1 MAVFG
6 HRVEPWLRAALAC
19 AGLLSFVALN
29 GCSTA
34 TQNVRAYRAYANED
48 TSLKVAF
55 DRIQDIARSLEL
67 VDRILAQTSYTPG
80 DLWVRRLPITDAE
93 YRARKDDIKGSHPY
107 NTGEFEVPVLK
118 VIKEHC
124 EGVLDEFRPP
134 PEKAAY
140 PSILD
145 AASALSTRAPAMKT
159 HWDAYRKATED
170 FSDAFEEVQAL
181 EDELAG
187 KDEAT
192 RNARAGELK
201 DKRQKLASATAR
213 VTASKAE
220 LAKDAALLESD
231 ANLSDA
237 QKKQLARDVFTVL
250 SVAFRIELEAIAL
263 APIAIIQTVRALP
276 QAPREL
282 VFKPTLKMM
291 RQAWQLPTYLAG
303 IRERFQKQVVV
314 LEGLTKILAKAL
326 QTSVEKS
333 PGFELTE
340 SVVDQIVGITL
351 DSFRL
356 DLRAGADVFVYS
368 SIATAAQQS
377 SSSDDGSSSET
388 VDYRGRQFKL
398 DYRVQPIVLA
408 SARLDLVLD
417 WIRLPGVFQLG
428 FGYSTDRVYKSG
440 GEVEYTSLSKQLGL
454 RGTASDVF
462 DIGLGLLGIRS
473 SAKIARFTGG
483 EVRQVQATD
492 ISTVVARSPLQL
504 EMTQIDVGYDILF
517 ALADEKTKSWLE
529 ELVVGARYFRYELP
543 RILYELKNTSTD
555 PNRKTFVFSRE
566 SPIQP
571 VESRYYMAGFT
582 ARAGVGEAPRFSP
595 WLDLSL
601 FGGAGPSSF
610 YFLRD
615 ALAGDVDGN
624 REPAKTVAWVVNGG
638 LGVGIRW
645 RLLPRGWRARLD
657 LRAMY
662 RADFIYTSINRDTT
676 VEGQER
682 RTDFG
687 SVDVFH
693 GPALAI
699 RGAL

>member
-1 MAVFG
+1 MAAG
-6 HRVEPWLRAALAC
+6 RRVESCLRAALAG
-19 AGLLSFVALN
+19 AGLVAFLGLN
-29 GCSTA
+29 NCSSA

-67 VDRILAQTSYTPG
+67 VDRILSQTSYTPG
-80 DLWVRRLPITDAE
+80 DLWVRRLPITNAE
-93 YRARKDDIKGSHPY
+93 YNAKKADIKDSHPY

-124 EGVLDEFRPP
+124 EGVLSEFRPP
-134 PEKAAY
+134 PEKAMY

-145 AASALSTRAPAMKT
+145 AASALTSRTPALKT
-159 HWDAYRKATED
+159 HWDNYRKATED
-170 FSDAFEEVQAL
+170 FSDAFEAVQSL
-181 EDELAG
+181 EEELAG
-187 KDEAT
+187 KDDAT
-192 RNARAGELK
+192 KNARAGELK
-201 DKRQKLASATAR
+201 EKRQKLQSATAQ
-213 VTASKAE
+213 VESSKAE

-231 ANLSDA
+231 ANLSDS
-237 QKKQLARDVFTVL
+237 QKKQLARDVLTVL

-263 APIAIIQTVRALP
+263 APIAIIQTVRAIP

-326 QTSVEKS
+326 DTSVEKT

-356 DLRAGADVFVYS
+356 DLRAGGDVFIYS
-368 SIATAAQQS
+368 SIATASQQS
-377 SSSDDGSSSET
+377 TQSDDGSSSET
-388 VDYRGRQFKL
+388 VDYRGRQYKL
-398 DYRVQPIVLA
+398 DYRIKPIVLA
-408 SARLDLVLD
+408 TARLDLVLD
-417 WIRLPGVFQLG
+417 WIHLPGVFQLG

-440 GEVEYTSLSKQLGL
+440 GEIENSSLSKQLGL
-454 RGTASDVF
+454 HGTASDIF
-462 DIGLGLLGIRS
+462 DIGLGLLGVRS

-483 EVRQVQATD
+483 EVRQVMATD
-492 ISTVVARSPLQL
+492 VSNVVASAPLQM
-504 EMTQIDVGYDILF
+504 EMTQIDVGYDVLF

-543 RILYELKNTSTD
+543 RILYELKNTSLD
-555 PNRKTFVFSRE
+555 PNKKTFVFSRE

-571 VESRYYMAGFT
+571 VESKYYMAGFT

-615 ALAGDVDGN
+615 PLGGDVEQN
-624 REPAKTVAWVVNGG
+624 RDVVKNIAWVVNGG

-662 RADFIYTSINRDTT
+662 RADFVYTSINRDTT
-676 VEGQER
+676 VEGQDR

-693 GPALAI
+693 GPSIAI

>member
-1 MAVFG
+1 MA
-6 HRVEPWLRAALAC
+6 RVRRHEPWVRAACLC
-19 AGLLSFVALN
+19 AGLGLLA

-34 TQNVRAYRAYANED
+34 TQNVRAYRAYAHED
-48 TSLKVAF
+48 ASLKVAF
-55 DRIQDIARSLEL
+55 DRIQDIARSLDL
-67 VDRILAQTSYTPG
+67 VDRIIAQTNYTPG
-80 DLWVRRLPITDAE
+80 DLWVRRLPITDAQFRE
-93 YRARKDDIKGSHPY
+93 RKAKLKGAHPY
-107 NTGEFEVPVLK
+107 NTGEFEVPVLR
-118 VIKEHC
+118 VIKDHC
-124 EGVLDEFRPP
+124 ESVLDEFRPP
-134 PEKAAY
+134 REKTATTY

-145 AASALSTRAPAMKT
+145 AASALTTRAPALKA
-159 HWDAYRKATED
+159 HWDAHRQASEE
-170 FSDAFEEVQAL
+170 FADAFEEVTTL
-181 EDELAG
+181 EEQLAG

-192 RNARAGELK
+192 RQAKAGELK
-201 DKRQKLASATAR
+201 DKRAKLAAATSKVESAKALLAR
-213 VTASKAE
+213 
-220 LAKDAALLESD
+220 DAAFLEAD
-231 ANLSDA
+231 ANLTDSA
-237 QKKQLARDVFTVL
+237 KKQLARDVLTAL

-263 APIAIIQTVRALP
+263 APIAIIQTVRAIP
-276 QAPREL
+276 QAPKEL

-291 RQAWQLPTYLAG
+291 RQAWQLPVYLSG

-326 QTSVEKS
+326 DTSVEKS
-333 PGFELTE
+333 PGFDLTE

-356 DLRAGADVFVYS
+356 DLKAGGDVFIYS
-368 SIATAAQQS
+368 SIQTASQS
-377 SSSDDGSSSET
+377 SSSSSDGSKTET

-398 DYRVQPIVLA
+398 DYRIQPIILA

-428 FGYSTDRVYKSG
+428 LGYSTDRVYKSG
-440 GEVEYTSLSKQLGL
+440 GEIEYTSLSKQLGL

-462 DIGLGLLGIRS
+462 DIGLGLLGVRS
-473 SAKIARFTGG
+473 SARIARFTGG
-483 EVRQVQATD
+483 EIRQTSASD
-492 ISTVVARSPLQL
+492 GAVAAKSPLQL

-555 PNRKTFVFSRE
+555 PNAKTFVFSRE
-566 SPIQP
+566 SPVQS

-595 WLDLSL
+595 WADLSL
-601 FGGAGPSSF
+601 YGGAGPSSF

-615 ALAGDVDGN
+615 PLGGDVEGN
-624 REPAKTVAWVVNGG
+624 RDPVRSVAWVVNGG
-638 LGVGIRW
+638 LGVGLRW

-657 LRAMY
+657 LRAVY
-662 RADFIYTSINRDTT
+662 RADFIYTSINRNSN

>member
-1 MAVFG
+1 MPAG
-6 HRVEPWLRAALAC
+6 RRVSSWLRAAGAC
-19 AGLLSFVALN
+19 ASLALVVT

-34 TQNVRAYRAYANED
+34 TQNVRAYRAYAHED
-48 TSLKVAF
+48 SSLKVAF

-67 VDRILAQTSYTPG
+67 VDRILSQTSYTPG

-93 YRARKDDIKGSHPY
+93 YRAKKDDIKGSHPY

-134 PEKAAY
+134 PEKAKY

-145 AASALSTRAPAMKT
+145 AASALTTRAPAMKV

-170 FSDAFEEVQAL
+170 FSDAFEDVQTL

-192 RNARAGELK
+192 KTARAGELST
-201 DKRQKLASATAR
+201 KRQKLSSAVAR
-213 VTASKAE
+213 VESAKAE
-220 LAKDAALLESD
+220 LARDAALLESD
-231 ANLSDA
+231 ANLSDS
-237 QKKQLARDVFTVL
+237 QKKQLARDVLTVL

-282 VFKPTLKMM
+282 VFKPTLKMV

-326 QTSVEKS
+326 DTSVEKT

-356 DLRAGADVFVYS
+356 DLRAGGEVFMYS

-377 SSSDDGSSSET
+377 TSSDDGSKTET
-388 VDYRGRQFKL
+388 VDYRGRKYRV
-398 DYRVQPIVLA
+398 DYRIQPIVLA

-428 FGYSTDRVYKSG
+428 FGYATDRVYKSG
-440 GEVEYTSLSKQLGL
+440 GEIEYTSLSQQLGL
-454 RGTASDVF
+454 KGTASDVF
-462 DIGLGLLGIRS
+462 DIGLGLLGVRS

-492 ISTVVARSPLQL
+492 VTSVVAKSPLQM

-543 RILYELKNTSTD
+543 RILYELKNTSTNPD
-555 PNRKTFVFSRE
+555 KKTFVFSRE
-566 SPIQP
+566 TPIQP
-571 VESRYYMAGFT
+571 VESRYYMGGFT
-582 ARAGVGEAPRFSP
+582 ARAGVGEGPRFSP
-595 WLDLSL
+595 WVDLSL

-615 ALAGDVDGN
+615 PQAADVEGN
-624 REPAKTVAWVVNGG
+624 REQIKNVAWVVNGG
-638 LGVGIRW
+638 LGVGLRW

-662 RADFIYTSINRDTT
+662 RADFLYTSINRDTT

-682 RTDFG
+682 RTDYG
-687 SVDVFH
+687 AVDVFH
-693 GPALAI
+693 GPTLAI

>member
-1 MAVFG
+1 MRPERWA
-6 HRVEPWLRAALAC
+6 RAIGLA
-19 AGLLSFVALN
+19 AVALFAAAT
-29 GCSTA
+29 GCSTT
-34 TQNVRAYRAYANED
+34 TQNVRAYRAYAAED

-55 DRIQDIARSLEL
+55 DRIQDLARSLDL
-67 VDRILAQTSYTPG
+67 VDRILLRTTYTPG

-93 YRARKDDIKGSHPY
+93 YRARKERIKAAHPY

-124 EGVLDEFRPP
+124 ESVLDEFRPP
-134 PEKAAY
+134 LEKAAY
-140 PSILD
+140 PSILA
-145 AASALSTRAPAMKT
+145 AASALTTRAPALEA
-159 HWDAYRKATED
+159 HWAEYRDATEA
-170 FSDAFEEVQAL
+170 FSDAFEEAQAI
-181 EDELAG
+181 EEELAG
-187 KDEAT
+187 RDEAT
-192 RNARAGELK
+192 KKARAGELAE
-201 DKRQKLASATAR
+201 KRKKLASATAR
-213 VTASKAE
+213 VERSKAE
-220 LAKDAALLESD
+220 LARDAALLESD
-231 ANLSDA
+231 AKLSDP
-237 QKKQLARDVFTVL
+237 QKKQLARDVLTVV

-263 APIAIIQTVRALP
+263 TPIVIVQTVRAIP

-282 VFKPTLKMM
+282 VFKPTLKMV
-291 RQAWQLPTYLAG
+291 RQAWQLPTYVSG
-303 IRERFQKQVVV
+303 IKERFLRQVVV
-314 LEGLTKILAKAL
+314 LEGLTKILATAL
-326 QTSVEKS
+326 KTSVDDS
-333 PGFELTE
+333 PGFALTE

-356 DLRAGADVFVYS
+356 DVKAGGEAFIFS

-377 SSSDDGSSSET
+377 SSSEDGSKTET
-388 VDYRGRQFKL
+388 VDYRGRSFKL
-398 DYRVQPIVLA
+398 DYRVQPIILT

-440 GEVEYTSLSKQLGL
+440 GEIEHSSLSKQLGL
-454 RGTASDVF
+454 KSAASDVF

-473 SAKIARFTGG
+473 SARIARFTGG

-492 ISTVVARSPLQL
+492 IGTIVARAPLQL

-529 ELVVGARYFRYELP
+529 ELVLGVRYFRYQLP
-543 RILYELKNTSTD
+543 RILYELRNTSTD
-555 PNRKTFVFSRE
+555 PNHKTFVFSRE

-571 VESRYYMAGFT
+571 VESRYYMGGFT

-595 WLDLSL
+595 WFDMSL

-615 ALAGDVDGN
+615 PLGGDVPDN

-638 LGVGIRW
+638 LGIGLRW
-645 RLLPRGWRARLD
+645 RLLPRGFRARLD
-657 LRAMY
+657 LRASY
-662 RADFIYTSINRDTT
+662 RADFVYTSINRDQT
-676 VEGQER
+676 VAGEER

-693 GPALAI
+693 GPAIAI